1 MKPQAREDWRYSK
14 GAENKIDIAEE
25 TMFLKLPNA
34 NEKKLLDVGCGT
46 GTISLELQRRGFE
59 VYGIDFSSVGI
70 QRAREKGINAIECDL
85 DKDGIPFENSFFDVV
100 WAGDVVEHVFD
111 PLFLLKEIN
120 RVLKY
125 DGKILLSTPNDINI
139 FKRISVFLYGESPQS
154 VIYRDLKICKH
165 HTVVSLELLEYMLK
179 EAGLSCDN
187 IGAIIK
193 TPKIGRKR
201 YSRNRILCSLFSDTF
216 IVETRKV

>member
-14 GAENKIDIAEE
+14 GTENKIDIAEE
-25 TMFLKLPNA
+25 TMFLMLPNG
-34 NEKKLLDVGCGT
+34 KGRKLLDVGSGT
-46 GTISLELQRRGFE
+46 GTISLELQKKGYE
-59 VYGIDFSSVGI
+59 VFGLDFSTVGV
-70 QRAREKGINAIECDL
+70 QKSREKGINAIECDL
-85 DKDGIPFENSFFDVV
+85 DKDGIPFENNFFDVV

-111 PLFLLKEIN
+111 PIFLLKEIN

-165 HTVVSLELLEYMLK
+165 HTVMSLELLEYMLK
-179 EAGLSCDN
+179 EAGLSSNN
-187 IGAIIK
+187 IGSIIK
-193 TPKIGRKR
+193 IPKIGRKR
-201 YSRNRILCSLFSDTF
+201 YSNSKMLCSLFGSTF
-216 IVETRKV
+216 IVQTCKK